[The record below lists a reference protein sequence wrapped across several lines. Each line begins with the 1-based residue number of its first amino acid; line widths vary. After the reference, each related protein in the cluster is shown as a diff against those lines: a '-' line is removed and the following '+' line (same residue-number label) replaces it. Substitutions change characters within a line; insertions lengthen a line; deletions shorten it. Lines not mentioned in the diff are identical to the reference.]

1 MSKGD
6 NLNHYLILALAAL
19 VGGAINSV
27 AGGGSFLTFPAL
39 VLTGV
44 PPIPANATNN
54 TAMWLGVVA
63 SARGYREEI
72 RSHRHLLVA
81 AGLVSLVG
89 AVIGA
94 VLLLHTPPKLFV
106 RMIPWLLLFATVV
119 FALSPLVKKR
129 HEAARPHTPLQLV
142 VQFVIA
148 IYGGYFG
155 AGMGILM
162 LVVLSFSGLP
172 SMNAANGLKNV
183 LAIVIN
189 GTAIVP
195 FVIAG
200 IIVWQVALVMAI
212 FTMIGGYFGARFF
225 RTVPSSITRVIVL
238 CIGVAMS
245 AYFFVR

>member
-1 MSKGD
+1 MAG
-6 NLNHYLILALAAL
+6 AAL

-39 VLTGV
+39 IFAGV
-44 PPIPANATNN
+44 PAIPANATNN

-63 SARGYREEI
+63 SARGYREEV
-72 RSHRHLLVA
+72 RAHRHMLVA
-81 AGLVSLVG
+81 ASIVSLIG

-119 FALSPLVKKR
+119 FALSPLVTKER
-129 HEAARPHTPLQLV
+129 DTARPHTPLQLV
-142 VQFVIA
+142 IQFFIA
-148 IYGGYFG
+148 MYGGYFG

-162 LVVLSFSGLP
+162 LAVLSFSGLP
-172 SMNAANGLKNV
+172 NMNAANGLKNV
-183 LAIVIN
+183 LSIVIN

-200 IIVWQVALVMAI
+200 IIIWKIALLMAV
-212 FTMIGGYFGARFF
+212 FTMIGGYAGSRFF
-225 RTVPSSITRVIVL
+225 RRVPSSITRVIVL

>member
-1 MSKGD
+1 LVAG
-6 NLNHYLILALAAL
+6 AAL
-19 VGGAINSV
+19 IGGAINSV

-39 VLTGV
+39 IFAGV
-44 PPIPANATNN
+44 PAIPANATNN

-63 SARGYREEI
+63 SARGYREEV
-72 RSHRHLLVA
+72 RAHRHMLVA
-81 AGLVSLVG
+81 ASIVSLIG

-119 FALSPLVKKR
+119 FALSPLVTKKR
-129 HEAARPHTPLQLV
+129 DTARPHTPFQLV
-142 VQFVIA
+142 VQFFIA

-162 LVVLSFSGLP
+162 LAVLSFSGLP
-172 SMNAANGLKNV
+172 NMNAANGLKNV
-183 LAIVIN
+183 LSIVIN
-189 GTAIVP
+189 GTAIIP

-200 IIVWQVALVMAI
+200 IIVWKIALLMAV
-212 FTMIGGYFGARFF
+212 FTMIGGYAGSRFF
-225 RTVPSSITRVIVL
+225 RRVPSGVTRVIVL
-238 CIGVAMS
+238 CIGVSMS

>member
-1 MSKGD
+1 LVG
-6 NLNHYLILALAAL
+6 AAAL
-19 VGGAINSV
+19 IGGAINSV

-39 VLTGV
+39 VLAGV
-44 PPIPANATNN
+44 PAIPANATNN

-63 SARGYREEI
+63 SARGYREEV
-72 RSHRHLLVA
+72 RAHRHLLVA
-81 AGLVSLVG
+81 AGIVSLVG

-94 VLLLHTPPKLFV
+94 ILLLHTPPKLFV

-129 HEAARPHTPLQLV
+129 NDAARPHTPLQLV
-142 VQFVIA
+142 VQFFIA

-162 LVVLSFSGLP
+162 LALLSFSGLP
-172 SMNAANGLKNV
+172 NLNVANGLKNV
-183 LAIVIN
+183 LSIVIN
-189 GTAIVP
+189 GTAIIP

-212 FTMIGGYFGARFF
+212 FTMLGGYFGARFF
-225 RTVPSSITRVIVL
+225 RRVPSSITRIVVL
-238 CIGVAMS
+238 CIGVGMS

>member
-1 MSKGD
+1 MLVG
-6 NLNHYLILALAAL
+6 AAAL
-19 VGGAINSV
+19 IGGAINSV

-39 VLTGV
+39 VLAGV
-44 PPIPANATNN
+44 PAIPANATNN

-63 SARGYREEI
+63 SARGYREEV
-72 RSHRHLLVA
+72 RAHRHLLVA
-81 AGLVSLVG
+81 AGIVSLVG

-94 VLLLHTPPKLFV
+94 VLLLHTPPKVFV

-119 FALSPLVKKR
+119 FALSPLVKSR
-129 HEAARPHTPLQLV
+129 NDSARPHTPLQLI
-142 VQFVIA
+142 VQFFIA

-162 LVVLSFSGLP
+162 LAVLSFSGLP
-172 SMNAANGLKNV
+172 NMNAANGLKNV
-183 LAIVIN
+183 LSIIIN
-189 GTAIVP
+189 GTAIIP

-212 FTMIGGYFGARFF
+212 FTMLGGYFGARFF
-225 RTVPSSITRVIVL
+225 RRVPSSVTRIVVL
-238 CIGVAMS
+238 CIGVGMS